1 MAKTSSNQRKYLI
14 TDKSPFHEKF
24 REINFRKNLTWCLIC
39 NHGCRTVFLTA
50 DNDKCGW
57 RRWCTAK
64 NNNNSFQ
71 NFRYKKNLIQ
81 CSTIP
86 CRMYK

>member
-50 DNDKCGW
+50 DNDKRGW
-57 RRWCTAK
+57 RRWCTGK
-64 NNNNSFQ
+64 NNNIV
-71 NFRYKKNLIQ
+71 KNLKIFLK
-81 CSTIP
+81 I
-86 CRMYK
+86 